1 MRLPRMTTRW
11 WMVAVVGVFLT
22 VARSVYLQRQLALRQ
37 RAAYHEKI
45 ERLVT
50 DTSAA
55 QVPVNAAIRDRHA
68 RLKEKYWRAARY
80 PWLPV
85 EPDPPEPVK
94 PFSLEDLHNIDVP
107 GLPSSPTRL
116 CPSRKR

>member
-22 VARSVYLQRQLALRQ
+22 AARSVYLQRQLAHRQ

-50 DTSAA
+50 DTPAA
-55 QVPVNAAIRDRHA
+55 QVRANAAIRDRHA

-85 EPDPPEPVK
+85 EPDPPEPEK

-107 GLPSSPTRL
+107 SL
-116 CPSRKR
+116 